1 MKIERLKERLQIRD
15 QKLKVLLE
23 LTQAINQNLST
34 EELIAQFR
42 EIVEEN
48 LRFSRLS
55 LILKI
60 GEEWKMPLSYGSNFE
75 FNTNYIEDYFRPIK
89 SIELVHTHQD
99 DVFEGFD
106 LFIPVLHEER
116 SLAYLLIGD
125 VSDDEGEVSP
135 IIKHMRFVQT
145 LTNLIAVAID
155 NKALFEKSLEQ
166 KRIQTELNLA
176 AEMQALLVDSGTK
189 KFRSFEVSTYYKPH
203 QQVGGDFF
211 DFIELDEN
219 DAFFCVAD
227 VSGKGVSAAFLMS
240 NIQAHLRALLKY
252 TDWTLESLAH
262 ELNEK
267 VNETVNGDRFV
278 TLFMGYFNGNERT
291 LSYVNCGHNPPVL
304 HSDNKTRLLEL
315 GSVGIGML
323 PDLPFINSEKLHL
336 SKNARLVCYTDGVV
350 EIENE
355 NQEEFGYD
363 RITEILNNEKNL
375 NDMEELVTRIITE
388 LDNHRGQNPYF
399 DDTALL
405 CCKFD

>member
-1 MKIERLKERLQIRD
+1 MIRRPPR
-15 QKLKVLLE
+15 
-23 LTQAINQNLST
+23 ST
-34 EELIAQFR
+34 
-42 EIVEEN
+42 
-48 LRFSRLS
+48 
-55 LILKI
+55 
-60 GEEWKMPLSYGSNFE
+60 
-75 FNTNYIEDYFRPIK
+75 
-89 SIELVHTHQD
+89 
-99 DVFEGFD
+99 
-106 LFIPVLHEER
+106 LFP
-116 SLAYLLIGD
+116 YT
-125 VSDDEGEVSP
+125 
-135 IIKHMRFVQT
+135 T
-145 LTNLIAVAID
+145 L
-155 NKALFEKSLEQ
+155 
-166 KRIQTELNLA
+166 
-176 AEMQALLVDSGTK
+176 
-189 KFRSFEVSTYYKPH
+189 FRS
-203 QQVGGDFF
+203 
-211 DFIELDEN
+211 
-219 DAFFCVAD
+219 
-227 VSGKGVSAAFLMS
+227 
-240 NIQAHLRALLKY
+240 
-252 TDWTLESLAH
+252 
-262 ELNEK
+262 
-267 VNETVNGDRFV
+267 VNGDRFV

>member
-1 MKIERLKERLQIRD
+1 MKIKRLKERLQIRE

-23 LTQAINQNLST
+23 LTQAINRNLST
-34 EELIAQFR
+34 EELLEQFK
-42 EIVEEN
+42 EIVHDD

-60 GEEWKMPLSYGSNFE
+60 GEEWQMPLSYGSNFE
-75 FNTNYIEDYFRPIK
+75 FNPNYIEKYFRPIQA
-89 SIELVHTHQD
+89 IELIHTNPEE
-99 DVFEGFD
+99 VFQGFD
-106 LFIPVLHEER
+106 LLIPVLHEER
-116 SLAYLLIGD
+116 PLAYLLIGD

-135 IIKHMRFVQT
+135 IIKHMRFVHT

-155 NKALFEKSLEQ
+155 NKALVEKSLEQ
-166 KRIQTELNLA
+166 ERIQTELDLA
-176 AEMQALLVDSGTK
+176 AQMQALLVDSGTK
-189 KFRSFEVSTYYKPH
+189 KFKNFEVSTYYKPH

-211 DFIELDEN
+211 DFIELNEN

-252 TDWTLESLAH
+252 TDWSLESLAH
-262 ELNEK
+262 ELNDK
-267 VNETVNGDRFV
+267 VNETVNGNRFV
-278 TLFMGYFNGNERT
+278 TLFMGYFNGGERSLT
-291 LSYVNCGHNPPVL
+291 YVNCGHNPPVL
-304 HSDNKTRLLEL
+304 HSNNDTQLLES

-323 PDLPFINSEKLHL
+323 PKLPFVNSEKLGL

-363 RITEILNNEKNL
+363 RIARILKNEQGLDN
-375 NDMEELVTRIITE
+375 MEKLVNKVISE
-388 LDNHRGQNPYF
+388 LDKHRGQNPYF

>member
-1 MKIERLKERLQIRD
+1 MKIERLKERLQIRE

-34 EELIAQFR
+34 EELLEQFK
-42 EIVEEN
+42 EIVQDD

-60 GEEWKMPLSYGSNFE
+60 GEEWKMPLSYGSDFE
-75 FNTNYIEDYFRPIK
+75 FNPSYIENYFRPIK
-89 SIELVHTHQD
+89 AIELVHTNPEE
-99 DVFEGFD
+99 VFQGFD

-116 SLAYLLIGD
+116 PLAYLLIGD

-155 NKALFEKSLEQ
+155 NKALVEKSLEQ
-166 KRIQTELNLA
+166 ERIQTELNLA
-176 AEMQALLVDSGTK
+176 AQMQALLVDSGTK
-189 KFRSFEVSTYYKPH
+189 KFKNFEVSTYYKPH

-211 DFIELDEN
+211 DFIELNEN

-262 ELNEK
+262 ELNTK

-278 TLFMGYFNGNERT
+278 TLFMGYFNGSERT
-291 LSYVNCGHNPPVL
+291 LTYVNCGHNPPVL
-304 HSDNKTRLLEL
+304 HSNNETQLLES

-323 PDLPFINSEKLHL
+323 PKLPFVNSEKLNL

-363 RITEILNNEKNL
+363 RIAQILKNERGL
-375 NDMEELVTRIITE
+375 DDMEKLVNKVISE

>member
-1 MKIERLKERLQIRD
+1 MKIERLKERLQIRN
-15 QKLKVLLE
+15 QKLKVLLD

-34 EELIAQFR
+34 EELISQFR
-42 EIVEEN
+42 EIVEED

-60 GEEWKMPLSYGSNFE
+60 GDEWRMPLSYGSDFE
-75 FNTNYIEDYFRPIK
+75 FEPYFIDDFFRPIS
-89 SIELVHTHQD
+89 SIELVHTHPD
-99 DVFEGFD
+99 KVFQGFD

-116 SLAYLLIGD
+116 PLAYLLIGD

-166 KRIQTELNLA
+166 ERIQTELNLA

-189 KFRSFEVSTYYKPH
+189 KFKNFEVSTYYKPH

-211 DFIELDEN
+211 DFIALNEN

-252 TDWTLESLAH
+252 TDWSLESLAH
-262 ELNEK
+262 ELNDK
-267 VNETVNGDRFV
+267 VNETVSGDRFV
-278 TLFMGYFNGNERT
+278 TMFMGYFNGAEKSLT
-291 LSYVNCGHNPPVL
+291 YVNCGHNPPVL
-304 HSDNKTRLLEL
+304 ETDGSTRLLES

-323 PDLPFINSEKLHL
+323 PTLPFVNSEKLTL
-336 SKNARLVCYTDGVV
+336 TENARLVCYTDGVV

-363 RITEILNNEKNL
+363 RIAQILKNHRNL
-375 NDMEELVTRIITE
+375 HNMEDLVAKIMSE
-388 LDNHRGQNPYF
+388 LDIHRGANPYF

>member
-15 QKLKVLLE
+15 QKLKVLLD
-23 LTQAINQNLST
+23 LTQAINKNLST
-34 EELIAQFR
+34 NDLIQQYR
-42 EIVEEN
+42 EIVEN
-48 LRFSRLS
+48 DLRFSRLS
-55 LILKI
+55 LIIKI
-60 GEEWKMPLSYGSNFE
+60 GEEWKMPLSYGSDFDFQQNF
-75 FNTNYIEDYFRPIK
+75 IEEIFRPIT
-89 SIELVHTHQD
+89 SIELVHTHPDQ
-99 DVFEGFD
+99 VFDGFD

-116 SLAYLLIGD
+116 PLAYLLVGD

-145 LTNLIAVAID
+145 LTNFIAVAID

-166 KRIQTELNLA
+166 ERIQTELNLA

-189 KFRSFEVSTYYKPH
+189 KFKNFEVSTYYKPH

-211 DFIELDEN
+211 DFIELNEN

-240 NIQAHLRALLKY
+240 NIQAHLRALLKH

-262 ELNEK
+262 ELNDK

-278 TLFMGYFNGNERT
+278 TMFMGYFNGTEKSLT
-291 LSYVNCGHNPPVL
+291 YVNCGHNPPVL
-304 HSDNKTRLLEL
+304 LSSGSTSLLQS

-323 PDLPFINSEKLHL
+323 PKLPFVNSEKLNL
-336 SKNARLVCYTDGVV
+336 GENSRLVCYTDGVV

-355 NQEEFGYD
+355 KEEEFGYD
-363 RITEILNNEKNL
+363 RIAQILKSQSHL
-375 NDMEELVTRIITE
+375 DDMEELVTRIISE
-388 LDNHRGQNPYF
+388 LDDHRGENPYF

-405 CCKFD
+405 CCRFD

>member
-1 MKIERLKERLQIRD
+1 MKIDRLKERLQIRE

-23 LTQAINQNLST
+23 LTQAINQNLSI
-34 EELIAQFR
+34 EELIDQFR
-42 EIVEEN
+42 EIVEED

-60 GEEWKMPLSYGSNFE
+60 GEEWKMPLSYGSDFE
-75 FNTNYIEDYFRPIK
+75 FTPEYIETYFRPIT
-89 SIELVHTHQD
+89 SIELIHTHPEE
-99 DVFEGFD
+99 VFQGFD

-116 SLAYLLIGD
+116 PLAYLLIGD

-145 LTNLIAVAID
+145 ITNLIAVAID

-166 KRIQTELNLA
+166 ERIQTELDLA

-189 KFRSFEVSTYYKPH
+189 KFKNFEVSTYYKPH

-211 DFIELDEN
+211 DFIPLNEN

-252 TDWTLESLAH
+252 TDWTLESLAN
-262 ELNEK
+262 ELNDK
-267 VNETVNGDRFV
+267 VNETVGGDRFV
-278 TLFMGYFNGNERT
+278 TMFMGYYNGSEKSLT
-291 LSYVNCGHNPPVL
+291 YVNCGHNPPVL
-304 HSDNKTRLLEL
+304 NNNGQTRLLES

-323 PDLPFINSEKLHL
+323 PKLPFVNSENLDL
-336 SKNARLVCYTDGVV
+336 SENARLVCYTDGVV
-350 EIENE
+350 EIEDE
-355 NQEEFGYD
+355 NGDEFGYN
-363 RITEILNNEKNL
+363 RIAEILRREESLK
-375 NDMEELVTRIITE
+375 DMESLVTKIMSA
-388 LDNHRGQNPYF
+388 LDKHRGKNPYF

-405 CCKFD
+405 CCRFD